1 MIRKKLSQGFA
12 GLATRKIK
20 SRQLGT
26 GVNKEI
32 DITAER
38 RDEFQRGLR
47 REWSHQQPTLRGAM
61 QHGNNAKAIKLRSL
75 KCW

>member
-47 REWSHQQPTLRGAM
+47 RE
-61 QHGNNAKAIKLRSL
+61 
-75 KCW
+75 

>member
-1 MIRKKLSQGFA
+1 MIRKKQSQEFT

-47 REWSHQQPTLRGAM
+47 RE
-61 QHGNNAKAIKLRSL
+61 
-75 KCW
+75 